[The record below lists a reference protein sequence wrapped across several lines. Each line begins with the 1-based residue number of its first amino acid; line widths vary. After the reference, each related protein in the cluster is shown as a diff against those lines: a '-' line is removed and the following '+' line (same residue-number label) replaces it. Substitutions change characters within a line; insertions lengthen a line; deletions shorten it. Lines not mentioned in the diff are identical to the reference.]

1 VAGVVTDD
9 AAERELI
16 DRAARGD
23 GAAFEAL
30 IRSHA
35 PAVVSLAAA
44 ELGDRRRADEVAQD
58 VFVRLHR
65 SLATFR
71 HESRLR
77 TWLVRVTLNACA
89 DERRRARRDQRLM
102 SIDDA
107 GPGRSIGDRL
117 AAGDETAEAR
127 ELKRAEWARVRE
139 AIAALPGELRI
150 LVSLRYDAGLEYRAI
165 ARELSLPPGTV
176 ATRMARALRQLRA
189 GLADTSPRGTT

>member
-1 VAGVVTDD
+1 MTGVVTDD
-9 AAERELI
+9 ADERELI

-65 SLATFR
+65 SLGTFR
-71 HESRLR
+71 QESRLR

-102 SIDDA
+102 SIDNT
-107 GPGRSIGDRL
+107 GPGRSLGERL
-117 AAGDETAEAR
+117 AAAEETAEAR
-127 ELKRAEWARVRE
+127 ALKRVEWMRVRD
-139 AIAALPGELRI
+139 AIAALPAELRI
-150 LVSLRYDAGLEYRAI
+150 LISLRYDAGLEYRDI

-176 ATRMARALRQLRA
+176 ASRMSRALRQLRA
-189 GLADTSPRGTT
+189 ALADTSPRGTT